1 MIDYEATLQKFFQ
14 EILHFLNKQM
24 QRAKDKHE
32 VLRIANT
39 ADIVRSVAKNPG
51 KYSDYNARVA
61 DNLVEDARA
70 FMQNGHDNSVFIIYQ
85 RVLNSMGHLD
95 SRYEWERAAAQ
106 KTLLDMLKRMKYKN
120 ACNVFKDLYFPFLS
134 AKRFAVQFRQKQK

>member
-1 MIDYEATLQKFFQ
+1 MIDYDATLQKFFQ

-39 ADIVRSVAKNPG
+39 ADIVRAVAKNPG

-61 DNLVEDARA
+61 DGVEPQAEP
-70 FMQNGHDNSVFIIYQ
+70 FMPNPRDNSAYLIL
-85 RVLNSMGHLD
+85 RKVLHHMGNLD
-95 SRYEWERAAAQ
+95 NEYEWYRKEAQDILLKARRAIA
-106 KTLLDMLKRMKYKN
+106 YKN
-120 ACNVFKDLYFPFLS
+120 SKNLFRDIQFLFKS
-134 AKRFAVQFRQKQK
+134 AEKFAVKKEIGR